1 MAALGQ
7 DFPLFGLKA
16 FLVFGLNAYMPCPCL
31 HSGSPA
37 SGVLRCGGECG
48 RVKHSDQVTDVTSA
62 RRPCCW
68 ATARCH
74 AATWRGDPCAA
85 RSRTPPR
92 RARPRCMPPRTIST
106 RNPRMPALPSRA
118 RATSRQHRACDDA
131 HLALCFCNASA
142 GERPNA
148 LPPAA
153 SSQTT
158 PAHRAPVR
166 LAEGRRAGTRAHREG
181 GAPPP
186 NLTPQRLTPTPTTL
200 SATAHHCPLAPAACT
215 NCRTLIKTLTASR

>member
-131 HLALCFCNASA
+131 HLALCFC
-142 GERPNA
+142 
-148 LPPAA
+148 
-153 SSQTT
+153 T
-158 PAHRAPVR
+158 PCPV
-166 LAEGRRAGTRAHREG
+166 LLQCFSG
-181 GAPPP
+181 GAPERAATGCVVP
-186 NLTPQRLTPTPTTL
+186 NDPG
-200 SATAHHCPLAPAACT
+200 
-215 NCRTLIKTLTASR
+215 ASRPGKAGGRQAGGHACAP